1 MAAEPPILYLKDIF
15 LTFGGTPL
23 LEGADIS
30 VSRRDRICLVGR
42 NGSGKSTLLK
52 IAAGKVEADKG
63 EVFLQP
69 GVTVRY
75 LQQEPDLSGYDNVLD
90 YAQGSLTSG
99 NDPYRAIYLLN
110 ELGLTG
116 EEKPENLSGGE
127 MRRAALARVLAPEPD
142 ILLLDEP
149 TNHLDLPAIEW
160 LEKELRQT
168 RSALVLISHDR
179 RFLESLSNQTV
190 WMDRGKSRH
199 LNEGFAAFEDWRDKT
214 LEEEELNSHKLDR
227 KIHREEHWIVHGVS
241 GRRKRNIR
249 RVKELAGL
257 KQDRAGEIK
266 VTGGVTI
273 TQAESESSGKLVA
286 KLENVSKSYGDR
298 PIITDLTTTIMR
310 GDRIGIVGPNG
321 AGKTTLVNLITGKL
335 EKDSGKIR
343 LGLNLDVL
351 TIDQKREM
359 LNPKWSLKDALTD
372 GSGDMVAIGDQL
384 KHVMSYMKDFLFT
397 PEQARTPIHA
407 LSGGERGRLML
418 ARGLRQ
424 PSNFMILDEPTN
436 DLDLETLDLLQ
447 EFLADYQGTVLL
459 VSHDRDFI
467 DRVCTNVIASDGDG
481 NWTPY
486 AGGYSDMVSQKGSGV
501 QKRKTELDA
510 EHNVSNSGKKKSGKS
525 TPATKVKAK
534 LSFKHKHALETL
546 PKVMEKLESEIKKL
560 KVALEAPDLYSKE
573 PKKFKKYMSALTE
586 REVLLV
592 KKEEEWLELEML
604 KEETEG

>member
-23 LEGADIS
+23 LEGAEIS
-30 VSRRDRICLVGR
+30 VGRRDRICLVGR

-52 IAAGKVEADKG
+52 IAAGIVEADKG
-63 EVFLQP
+63 EVFVQP

-75 LQQEPDLSGYDNVLD
+75 LQQEPDLSGYKTVLD
-90 YAQGSLTSG
+90 YAQGGLTSG
-99 NDPYRAIYLLN
+99 DDPYRAQYLLN

-116 EEKPENLSGGE
+116 EETPETLSGGE
-127 MRRAALARVLAPEPD
+127 MRRAALARALAPEPD

-160 LEKELRQT
+160 LESELRQT

-199 LNEGFAAFEDWRDKT
+199 LNQGFAAFEDWRDKT
-214 LEEEELNSHKLDR
+214 LEEEELTSHKLGR
-227 KIHREEHWIVHGVS
+227 KIHREEHWIIHGVS

-257 KQDRAGEIK
+257 KQERASEIK

-335 EKDSGKIR
+335 EKDSGNIR

-359 LNPKWSLKDALTD
+359 LNPQWSLKDALTD

-447 EFLADYQGTVLL
+447 EFLAEYQGTVLL

-467 DRVCTNVIASDGDG
+467 DRVCTSVIASDGDG
-481 NWTPY
+481 NWITY
-486 AGGYSDMVSQKGSGV
+486 AGGYNDMVSQKGSGV
-501 QKRKTELDA
+501 QKRKTELDK
-510 EHNVSNSGKKKSGKS
+510 EHKSKKKNTGKS
-525 TPATKVKAK
+525 ASKKQPKSK

-546 PKVMEKLESEIKKL
+546 PKEMKKLESEILKL
-560 KVALEAPDLYSKE
+560 KTALEAPNLYSKE
-573 PKKFKKYMSALTE
+573 PKKFKKYIEALTE
-586 REVLLV
+586 REQLLV
-592 KKEEEWLELEML
+592 QKEEEWLKLEML
-604 KEETEG
+604 KEEAEG